1 METTTTINT
10 AAVRRAALT
19 NGLIWGAIS
28 VVLFLVLYYIAPEL
42 LGSWIGST
50 LTVLIGIGLAVFF
63 CLDMRKKAG
72 GYWSFSQALLNI
84 FIMFLVSTAISYF
97 FTIIFSKYIE
107 PEYAG
112 KMKEM
117 MMTNVA
123 STYKSVGMDDAQV
136 EKSMS
141 AMSAEFDKTFNPT
154 FSQMIVGFGISATLY
169 FIGALIF
176 AAIFKKERPIFFKTE
191 E

>member
-1 METTTTINT
+1 METTTINT
-10 AAVRRAALT
+10 SAVRSAALK

-28 VVLFLVLYYIAPEL
+28 IVLFLVIYYIAPEL
-42 LGSWIGST
+42 LGSWIGNGIT
-50 LTVLIGIGLAVFF
+50 FLVGIGLAVFF
-63 CLDMRKKAG
+63 CLDLRKQAG
-72 GYWSFSQALLNI
+72 GYWNFSQALLNI
-84 FIMFLVSTAISYF
+84 FIMFLISTAMLYF

-107 PEYAG
+107 PEYAER
-112 KMKEM
+112 MKTM
-117 MMTNVA
+117 MMENVE
-123 STYKSVGMDDAQV
+123 STYRSVGLDSSRMDEEMSKMSV
-136 EKSMS
+136 EL
-141 AMSAEFDKTFNPT
+141 DKTLNPS

>member
-1 METTTTINT
+1 METTTINT
-10 AAVRRAALT
+10 TAVRSAALK

-28 VVLFLVLYYIAPEL
+28 IVLFLVIYYIAPEL

-50 LTVLIGIGLAVFF
+50 LTFLVGIGLAVFF
-63 CLDMRKKAG
+63 CLDLRKHAG
-72 GYWSFSQALLNI
+72 GYWNFSQALLNI

-107 PEYAG
+107 PEYAVR
-112 KMKEM
+112 MKDM
-117 MMTNVA
+117 MMENVE
-123 STYKSVGMDDAQV
+123 STYKSVGMDASQLDQ
-136 EKSMS
+136 SMS
-141 AMSAEFDKTFNPT
+141 KMSDELDKTLNPN
-154 FSQMIVGFGISATLY
+154 FSQIIVGFGISATLY

>member
-1 METTTTINT
+1 METTTFNT
-10 AAVRRAALT
+10 AAVRRAAIQ

-28 VVLFLVLYYIAPEL
+28 IVLFLVLYYIAPNL
-42 LGSWIGST
+42 LGSWIGNSIT
-50 LTVLIGIGLAVFF
+50 LLVGIGLAVFF
-63 CLDMRKKAG
+63 CLDLRTKAG

-84 FIMFLVSTAISYF
+84 FIMFLVSTALSYF

-107 PEYAG
+107 PEYAV
-112 KMKEM
+112 KMKDM
-117 MMTNVA
+117 MMRNME
-123 STYKSVGMDDAQV
+123 STFKSVGMESSQLD
-136 EKSMS
+136 EKMS
-141 AMSAEFDKTFNPT
+141 EMSAEMDKTLNPS